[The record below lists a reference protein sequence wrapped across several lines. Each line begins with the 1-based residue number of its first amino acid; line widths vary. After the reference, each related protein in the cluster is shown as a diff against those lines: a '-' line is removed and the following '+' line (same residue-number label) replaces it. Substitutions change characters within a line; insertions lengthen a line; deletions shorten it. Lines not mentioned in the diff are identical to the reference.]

1 MHPMVQFALRA
12 ARSAAEQFV
21 RARDRI
27 EVARGD
33 QQLDQLLADTARNA
47 ETLIDSQFRR
57 SYPQHGL
64 SGRYTAHRD
73 GEGEGADFHWRIEP
87 FHGYSNLAVAS
98 PNFAI
103 SVICLVKGKPEHAVI
118 VCPFSDDEYLV
129 SRGRGA
135 QLNGRRIRVPNH
147 ISVEGARI
155 AAGLPEPWL
164 RSRHLPTYLALVQAL
179 GPQVEN
185 FLSSGSGLLDLAQL
199 AAGRVDAAFVLG
211 LEEQDQLV
219 GSLLLK
225 EAGALL
231 GGPDG
236 SPTVSIEQN
245 LMAATPRL
253 YKTLVQQLKPRM

>member
-33 QQLDQLLADTARNA
+33 QQLDKLLEDTARNA

-57 SYPQHGL
+57 SYPQHGI
-64 SGRYTAHRD
+64 SGRYTKHRD

-98 PNFAI
+98 PSFAI
-103 SVICLVKGKPEHAVI
+103 SLVCLVKGRPEHAVI
-118 VCPFSDDEYLV
+118 VCPFNDDEYLV

-135 QLNGRRIRVPNH
+135 QLNGRRIRVPSH
-147 ISVEGARI
+147 INVEGARV
-155 AAGLPEPWL
+155 AVGLPETWL
-164 RSRHLPTYLALVQAL
+164 RTRHLPVYLTLTQAL
-179 GPQVEN
+179 GPQVES
-185 FLSSGSGLLDLAQL
+185 FLSTGSGLLDLAQL
-199 AAGRVDAAFVLG
+199 AAGRVDTAFVLG

-225 EAGALL
+225 EAGALM
-231 GGPDG
+231 GGLDG
-236 SPTVSIEQN
+236 SPTVGLEQN

-253 YKTLVQQLKPRM
+253 YKNLVQQLKTRV